1 MGDKMSE
8 IIHNAVS
15 IIQDFIST
23 NNIFLSL
30 IIGFL
35 IIVLESI
42 LPFLPLAVF
51 IALNKLVF
59 GNLIGFLLSWGGTVI
74 GCILAF
80 VIFRKGLSDRL
91 YTKVKRDGY
100 RKTIDRISNIRFTS
114 LVIITALPF
123 TPAFTV
129 NIAAGLSKISY
140 RKFIS
145 AILIAKLSIVY
156 FWGYVGTSFVES
168 ISNPIILV
176 RIALMLLGVYIISK
190 LVNRKF
196 DIK

>member
-15 IIQDFIST
+15 VIQDFIST

-59 GNLIGFLLSWGGTVI
+59 GNLIGFLLSWSGTVI